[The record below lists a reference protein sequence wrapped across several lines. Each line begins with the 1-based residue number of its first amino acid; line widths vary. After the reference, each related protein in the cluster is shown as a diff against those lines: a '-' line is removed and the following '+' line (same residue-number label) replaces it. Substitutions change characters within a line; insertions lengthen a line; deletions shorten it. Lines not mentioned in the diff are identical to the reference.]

1 MARKVVRSA
10 VVVINVWRLTLY
22 AADDRR
28 PTDCETSPG
37 EFLLR
42 ITVPAVFPLL
52 PNESPELRRFVFDW
66 DVPGSVGSA
75 TVAVGPRCQVNNTR
89 I

>member
-22 AADDRR
+22 AVDDRR
-28 PTDCETSPG
+28 PTDCETSPR

-42 ITVPAVFPLL
+42 ITVPAP
-52 PNESPELRRFVFDW
+52 SPRI
-66 DVPGSVGSA
+66 
-75 TVAVGPRCQVNNTR
+75 TR
-89 I
+89 IKTFCFRLGCAGKRWERDRGGGAGMSSEQHPHIVRI